1 MRPLLS
7 LFLEILNHTYTK
19 VENDGSFAIDIE
31 GTHLTIYFQQSD
43 GLTDWEHNL
52 DFPAVPYRDMPEKWR
67 CHRGFLKV
75 WKSIEPY
82 LIDIINDNKIE
93 SATVCGYSHGAA
105 LAFLCHE
112 YIWFNRPDLR
122 SRLNGYG
129 YGGPRVLWGQSIPR
143 ERWKNFIRVCNT
155 GDIVTRLPP
164 KLLGYRHA
172 GKPLYIGERGKYNKV
187 TAHMPESYITELEIA
202 GL

>member
-52 DFPAVPYRDMPEKWR
+52 DFPAVPYRDMPETWR

-82 LIDIINDNKIE
+82 LIDIINDK
-93 SATVCGYSHGAA
+93 
-105 LAFLCHE
+105 
-112 YIWFNRPDLR
+112 
-122 SRLNGYG
+122 
-129 YGGPRVLWGQSIPR
+129 
-143 ERWKNFIRVCNT
+143 
-155 GDIVTRLPP
+155 
-164 KLLGYRHA
+164 
-172 GKPLYIGERGKYNKV
+172 
-187 TAHMPESYITELEIA
+187 
-202 GL
+202 